1 MKHISYYFLIC
12 SFCFAFLGVGEIYER
27 EAIAQSV
34 MSRSGASDELPPPQP
49 GRGHA
54 KGILLHNG
62 KGEKGFTVYLN
73 VVKNG
78 KFKSLGELAKTDE
91 HGRWTVLN
99 LEPGRYFPT
108 GYWIEIM
115 PQFYISDKNIREVKQ
130 GTTTDFG
137 KSNGMSLE
145 DIFQLIKKIN
155 KNSKVT
161 SK

>member
-1 MKHISYYFLIC
+1 
-12 SFCFAFLGVGEIYER
+12 
-27 EAIAQSV
+27 
-34 MSRSGASDELPPPQP
+34 MSGSGASGELPTPEP

-62 KGEKGFTVYLN
+62 KGDKGFPVYLN

-108 GYWIEIM
+108 GHWTEII
-115 PQFYISDKNIREVKQ
+115 PQYHISDKNIREVKQ
-130 GTTTDFG
+130 GITTDFG
-137 KSNGMSLE
+137 KASGMSLE
-145 DIFQLIKKIN
+145 DIFQSKKKITN
-155 KNSKVT
+155 NTEMVSK
-161 SK
+161 